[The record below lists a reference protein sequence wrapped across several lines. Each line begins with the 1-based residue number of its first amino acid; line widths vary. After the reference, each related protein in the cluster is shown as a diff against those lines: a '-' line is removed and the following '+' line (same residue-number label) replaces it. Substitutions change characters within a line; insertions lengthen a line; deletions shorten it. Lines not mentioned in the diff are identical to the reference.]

1 MPDNSWT
8 VFPLIWTIPVLM
20 LRLMLMLVG
29 GAMPFAG
36 FFAGFDLQKDSGRG
50 KLALR
55 WFHSLELELDEHSP

>member
-1 MPDNSWT
+1 
-8 VFPLIWTIPVLM
+8 
-20 LRLMLMLVG
+20 
-29 GAMPFAG
+29 MPFAG